1 MNAFMLVYH
10 SLLWISRQ
18 SRKQDIHRNN
28 EHENKIV
35 GNPAGS
41 EKSYINDYIKRKL
54 FL

>member
-18 SRKQDIHRNN
+18 SRTLNIHWNN

-35 GNPAGS
+35 DNPADS
-41 EKSYINDYIKRKL
+41 DKSDVIDSL
-54 FL
+54 HV